1 MSRGQ
6 SKDRK
11 LVDGLPPFSPVADS
25 FCASESA
32 EFAGRNLFLRGTQFP
47 FVSNVGE
54 YGDSLRVE
62 TGIEVVGINGELWA
76 CVRKL

>member
-6 SKDRK
+6 SKERK

-47 FVSNVGE
+47 FVSNVEE

-62 TGIEVVGINGELWA
+62 TGIEVFGVNGELWA
-76 CVRKL
+76 CGRKL